1 MTSSNKIRLSLYL
14 FSVSFNLICILYFFC
29 RFQKLL
35 KEEYALSNELKSLES
50 KYNDWNRAVSP
61 SVLKPP
67 VRRVSK
73 LYTSNTDSN
82 EEVS

>member
-1 MTSSNKIRLSLYL
+1 MYVV
-14 FSVSFNLICILYFFC
+14 FFFC

-35 KEEYALSNELKSLES
+35 KEEYALSNELKTLEI
-50 KYNDWNRAVSP
+50 KYDDWNRALSP

-73 LYTSNTDSN
+73 LYISNTESN
-82 EEVS
+82 KEVS